1 MSTSAAAGIQVGP
14 EPVPRA
20 DLAGSGPARRW
31 HDVVLGVF
39 AVIVVAH
46 WAEHL
51 VQAFQIYAL
60 GWATPDALGVV
71 GLWYPWLIRAE
82 MLHYGYAI
90 VMLVMLWVLRDG
102 FTGTARRWWM
112 LAFWLQF
119 WHHIEHFLLLLQAT
133 FGFTLGGGPV
143 PMSLLQFFVPRVE
156 LHLFY
161 NTLVTAP
168 MVVAMCLHARAR
180 AGARR

>member
-1 MSTSAAAGIQVGP
+1 MTQTTA
-14 EPVPRA
+14 
-20 DLAGSGPARRW
+20 GPAAVPGLPSAGPLMRALRR
-31 HDVVLGVF
+31 HHTSCLTVF

-60 GWATPDALGVV
+60 GWPTSEALGVV
-71 GLWYPWLIRAE
+71 GLWFPWLIRAE
-82 MLHYGYAI
+82 VLHYAYAI
-90 VMLVMLWVLRDG
+90 VMLVMLWLLRDG
-102 FTGTARRWWM
+102 FTGAARQWWM
-112 LAFWLQF
+112 LAFGLQF
-119 WHHIEHFLLLLQAT
+119 WHHIEHLLLLLQAT

-161 NTLVTAP
+161 NTIVTAP
-168 MVVAMCLHARAR
+168 MIVAMVLHLRAR
-180 AGARR
+180 SRAGR

>member
-1 MSTSAAAGIQVGP
+1 MTHATTIGHDDTDAL
-14 EPVPRA
+14 PRGRLTRA
-20 DLAGSGPARRW
+20 IRHHHTACLT
-31 HDVVLGVF
+31 VF

-51 VQAFQIYAL
+51 VQAFQIYAMD
-60 GWATPDALGVV
+60 WPVAEARGVV
-71 GLWYPWLIRAE
+71 GLWFPWLIE
-82 MLHYGYAI
+82 SELLHYAYAI
-90 VMLVMLWVLRDG
+90 VMLAMLWMLRDG
-102 FTGTARRWWM
+102 FSGAARQWWM

-119 WHHIEHFLLLLQAT
+119 WHHIEHLLLLLQAAL
-133 FGFTLGGGPV
+133 GFTIGSGPV

-161 NTLVTAP
+161 NTVVTAP
-168 MVVAMCLHARAR
+168 MIVAMCLHLRER